1 MLKLKKVWLFLFIC
15 IITFWIKLGYSEW
28 ALLTPYGGSRNVNIS
43 VEEWASTPKIDNKE
57 IDENAIWEWTTH
69 MWNKSS
75 WIIHLPQPKEYETK
89 LKYTL
94 ALIKIIINWTLWIL
108 ASVALVYMLYSWF
121 LVLSA
126 WSDDKNVS
134 KWKKWIS
141 TAAIAIAWI
150 GISWL
155 IISAM
160 IRFIN
165 VITKANW

>member
-15 IITFWIKLGYSEW
+15 IITFWIKLEYAEW
-28 ALLTPYGGSRNVNIS
+28 LKLLQGNRNVNIS

-57 IDENAIWEWTTH
+57 IDDNAIWGWTTH

-75 WIIHLPQPKEYETK
+75 WIIHLPQPEEYETK

>member
-1 MLKLKKVWLFLFIC
+1 MLKIKKIWLFLFIC
-15 IITFWIKLGYSEW
+15 IIAFWIKCWYTQWLSSLGI
-28 ALLTPYGGSRNVNIS
+28 PRNENVS
-43 VEEWASTPKIDNKE
+43 PVWDSTPKIDNKD
-57 IDENAIWEWTTH
+57 ISDNAIWEWTTH
-69 MWNKSS
+69 IWDKSA

-94 ALIKIIINWTLWIL
+94 ALIKIIINRTLWIL
-108 ASVALVYMLYSWF
+108 ATVALVYMLYSWF
-121 LVLSA
+121 LVLSS

-134 KWKKWIS
+134 KWKKGIS

-150 GISWL
+150 GISRL

>member
-1 MLKLKKVWLFLFIC
+1 MLKIKKIWLFLFLC
-15 IITFWIKLGYSEW
+15 IIAFWIKCWYTEWLSSLG
-28 ALLTPYGGSRNVNIS
+28 TSRNTNITQDLD
-43 VEEWASTPKIDNKE
+43 STPKIDNKN
-57 IDENAIWEWTTH
+57 ISDNAIWEWTTH
-69 MWNKSS
+69 IWDKSA

-94 ALIKIIINWTLWIL
+94 ALIKIIINRTLWIL
-108 ASVALVYMLYSWF
+108 ATVALVYMLYSWF
-121 LVLSA
+121 LVLSS

-134 KWKKWIS
+134 KWKKGIS

-150 GISWL
+150 GISRL

>member
-1 MLKLKKVWLFLFIC
+1 MPKFKKIWLFLFLC
-15 IITFWIKLGYSEW
+15 IIAFWIKCWYTEWLSSLG
-28 ALLTPYGGSRNVNIS
+28 TSRNTNITQD
-43 VEEWASTPKIDNKE
+43 WDSTPKIDNKD
-57 IDENAIWEWTTH
+57 ISDNAIWEWTTH
-69 MWNKSS
+69 IWDKSA
-75 WIIHLPQPKEYETK
+75 WIIHLPQPEEYETK

-94 ALIKIIINWTLWIL
+94 ALIKIIINRTLWIL
-108 ASVALVYMLYSWF
+108 ATVALVYMLYNWF
-121 LVLSA
+121 LVLSS

-134 KWKKWIS
+134 KWKKGIS

-150 GISWL
+150 GISRL